1 MPTCPLGATARQRSF
16 APLRLM
22 KILSLPVHSPAAV
35 FFSWYC
41 SERPPSCR
49 EVTVSV
55 PWHGEPG
62 LESVPAVEPT
72 FVRLIVIFILKLML
86 PLWTVPFH
94 LPLTLLAAWAGVAR
108 ARVARMAS
116 GRMRARV
123 MPALIP
129 SDPARQARK
138 PSSSSISVRSTSSR
152 AARGSSALA
161 IRREASASA
170 ARSRCASVRTSARAI

>member
-1 MPTCPLGATARQRSF
+1 
-16 APLRLM
+16 M
-22 KILSLPVHSPAAV
+22 KILSLPVHSPAAG

-55 PWHGEPG
+55 PWQGEPG

-72 FVRLIVIFILKLML
+72 LVRLIVIFILKLML

-108 ARVARMAS
+108 ARAARMAS

-129 SDPARQARK
+129 S
-138 PSSSSISVRSTSSR
+138 I
-152 AARGSSALA
+152 
-161 IRREASASA
+161 
-170 ARSRCASVRTSARAI
+170 